1 MRTLEHGALG
11 DSLRYIPS
19 RHITASPIESRY
31 YLKIIGKADESPEF
45 PSGGYQIKCSPLHA
59 IKSHIFMELI
69 IKEGSLT
76 YIKTLDKY
84 ASPEDVLIGAYELI
98 SKVFSQESVIRA
110 YNRTDPDTLDVR
122 TD

>member
-1 MRTLEHGALG
+1 M
-11 DSLRYIPS
+11 
-19 RHITASPIESRY
+19 
-31 YLKIIGKADESPEF
+31 
-45 PSGGYQIKCSPLHA
+45 
-59 IKSHIFMELI
+59 FMELI